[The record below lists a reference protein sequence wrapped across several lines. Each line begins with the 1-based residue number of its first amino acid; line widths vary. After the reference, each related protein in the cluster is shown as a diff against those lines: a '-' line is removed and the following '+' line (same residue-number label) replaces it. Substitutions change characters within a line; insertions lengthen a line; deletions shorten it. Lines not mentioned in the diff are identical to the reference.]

1 MIQLGLIGEGI
12 SKSSAPR
19 LHEFLGKLHG
29 LPVSYIRIDSH
40 ETPDFDFPEALK
52 TCGDNGFRGVNVTHP
67 FKERVRSLIDVPD
80 PAVARIGAINTVVF
94 DADPPRGFNT
104 DYTGFHGAF
113 RHRFGDTAPGK
124 VLIVG
129 TGGVGKAMAFALARL
144 GASGIWLYD
153 IDTGRAD
160 GLSRTLGDAGIDA
173 AVIGGEDF
181 HSAVQAA
188 DGLINGTPIGMWTNP
203 GNPFPTEA
211 IGGQRW
217 AFDAVYT
224 PMETEFL
231 EAARARSLDIMSGYD
246 LFLFQGFDAFEIFTG
261 VSVDPTEAM
270 AKFPPPETIGHS
282 PVLQGK

>member
-19 LHEFLGKLHG
+19 LHEFLGMLHG
-29 LPVSYIRIDSH
+29 LPVSYVRIDSK
-40 ETPDFDFPEALK
+40 ERPDFDFAEVLK
-52 TCGDNGFRGVNVTHP
+52 SCGDNGFRGVNVTHP

-80 PAVARIGAINTVVF
+80 SDVARIGAINTVVF
-94 DADPPRGFNT
+94 DSDPPRGFNT
-104 DYTGFHGAF
+104 DYSGFYGAF
-113 RHRFGDTAPGK
+113 RHRFGDSAPGK

-129 TGGVGKAMAFALARL
+129 TGGVGKAMAFSLARL

-153 IDTGRAD
+153 IDAERANALC
-160 GLSRTLGDAGIDA
+160 GTLSDAGIDA
-173 AVIGGEDF
+173 AVVAADDF
-181 HSAVQAA
+181 HSAVRDA

-224 PMETEFL
+224 PVQTEFL
-231 EAARARSLDIMSGYD
+231 KAAQAKSLDIMSGYD

-261 VSVDPTEAM
+261 IAVDPTEAM
-270 AKFPPPETIGHS
+270 TKFPPPETVDLAATGQH
-282 PVLQGK
+282 K